1 MHQYLKAV
9 GFGKIKSRK
18 ELYEILSDVENKFTY
33 HELVY
38 MEEEMDFCEYQREY
52 GAGIGIS
59 LYGDIDIN
67 EYFRKQYYCPFFIGT
82 GITSYADIII
92 DRRMDRESYI
102 GICEDTKIGISL
114 IFHMQNT
121 LEYLKERELTKDKVK
136 YTSVTLSGLCNSGTI
151 LLPIKKDKLQV
162 RKQKEE
168 VTNRMLLMDAA
179 KNGDPVAIESLTL
192 DDIDTYSEVSR
203 RLVTEDVF
211 SIVDTYIMPY
221 GVECDQYSI
230 LGEILD
236 CSLIKNGLTEED
248 VYLMTINCNAMIF
261 DLCINKEDVYGEPG
275 VGRRFTGTI
284 RMQGYINFP
293 N

>member
-67 EYFRKQYYCPFFIGT
+67 EYFRKQYDCPFFIGT

-221 GVECDQYSI
+221 GVECDRYSI
-230 LGEILD
+230 MGEIKSLD
-236 CSLIKNGLTEED
+236 VVKNE
-248 VYLMTINCNAMIF
+248 YS
-261 DLCINKEDVYGEPG
+261 KEDIYIMRLEVNDLTFDICVPVNEVTGEPAP
-275 VGRRFTGTI
+275 GRRFKAD
-284 RMQGYINFP
+284 MWLQGRVNF
-293 N
+293 

>member
-102 GICEDTKIGISL
+102 VICEDTKIGISL

-221 GVECDQYSI
+221 GVECDRYSI
-230 LGEILD
+230 MGEIKSLD
-236 CSLIKNGLTEED
+236 VVKNE
-248 VYLMTINCNAMIF
+248 YS
-261 DLCINKEDVYGEPG
+261 KEDIYIMRLEVNDLTFDICVPVNEVTGEPAP
-275 VGRRFTGTI
+275 GRRFKAD
-284 RMQGYINFP
+284 MWLQGRVNF
-293 N
+293 

>member
-114 IFHMQNT
+114 IVHMQNT

-221 GVECDQYSI
+221 GVECDRYSI
-230 LGEILD
+230 MGEIKSLD
-236 CSLIKNGLTEED
+236 VVKNE
-248 VYLMTINCNAMIF
+248 YS
-261 DLCINKEDVYGEPG
+261 KEDIYIMRLEVNDLTFDICVPVNEVTGEPAP
-275 VGRRFTGTI
+275 GRRFKAD
-284 RMQGYINFP
+284 MWLQGRVNF
-293 N
+293 